1 MGEPAELTGR
11 VTRLEHEMAEVRF
24 LATKA
29 EKEVSDC
36 TAVLHG
42 HTGVLNAIREDQ
54 VDQGRKLAKLDARLG
69 KVESQVRVGFAEMHD
84 GFARVDAEMHGGFAR
99 VDQRFADVNEGFA
112 RVDAEMHGGFA
123 RVDQQF
129 AEVNEGFARVDAEAR
144 RNYSMLAQGQ
154 ERITELLT
162 RHIRQCEPG
171 KEG

>member
-99 VDQRFADVNEGFA
+99 VDQ
-112 RVDAEMHGGFA
+112 
-123 RVDQQF
+123 QF

>member
-29 EKEVSDC
+29 EKEASDC

-99 VDQRFADVNEGFA
+99 VDQ
-112 RVDAEMHGGFA
+112 
-123 RVDQQF
+123 QF

-144 RNYSMLAQGQ
+144 RNYSRLAQGQ